1 MKYSDILSLNA
12 QFIDTFDLVHE
23 SQNYWKTFVPTE
35 RFITILKAVI
45 DSIDTKSPKDRK
57 SFWIIGSYGSGK
69 SHASSVIKHLLSDDM
84 ETIDDFLSSQFS
96 NNVQLTTRLRDL
108 RKRKRFFPVV
118 IKGSSGI
125 SDSRDFAFTIQKAV
139 TKALEN
145 SGINMVRETEFSK
158 AIKYIKNNKLH
169 IDWEEV
175 IENNEE
181 LRSVVSSSSDLIKKL
196 ENYDSKVLKLW
207 EKVSDFKLTFED
219 NIESWLG
226 ETQQI
231 LKSEHGYSGL
241 FIMWDEFTSLL
252 GMSDSLSY
260 LSILQNIAELSK
272 DLEYEVYLYIISHRR
287 PEQTPLLPSDIKH
300 LQERIKDFD
309 YSMEPITTYQI
320 MSIAIQKNDPTKWEE
335 LKNRHSD
342 DIGYLVDS
350 ILDGSSADIKRS
362 LLDLFPIHPY
372 SAYLSTYFARNIGS
386 RERSIFNFLHDEN
399 RGFVKYIKTNPQDG
413 LNEFLTVDLIFD
425 YFLPE
430 LEKMDDVNSL
440 SILGNYN
447 TYSDLVKKKDNN
459 YMKIYKGLLL
469 LNLFVK
475 TLKVDDGISSSL
487 LKPNEENVSLMF
499 KGSEVYKSVNECLE
513 FIDHEH
519 IIIKN
524 PSGLYEIGSSRIP
537 YNEVQEK
544 YNELLKQTPNFTDLT
559 DNSQLF
565 EISRMLLQ
573 NVLRETADPL
583 RPECLIVPASIKK
596 HELIPK
602 INKARKRTYKI
613 LHVVFIGLKQAEL
626 REAQELV
633 KTLDWQTELDR
644 PPYVFTI
651 LDTVFSTEDYNKV
664 LLYKAYELVAK
675 SQNLSNEEIFGYK
688 NQQSLIINN
697 WIKQL
702 SFGYVTII
710 TQLPSNIPFEQ
721 CIPINKYDE
730 VINNNLS
737 LKFFYLGPE
746 VLSSKN
752 NKIATSTMWKRQT
765 SRKAA
770 QAILLSDN
778 KKEFENQLK
787 SSYTY
792 LYYFYY
798 TQQGEDVLNNDFSVS
813 HGFSEHIIS
822 KTKLTFDKIMN
833 ENTGN
838 VVNIGKKFKFLSEAP
853 YGYYP
858 CTVFYG
864 ILAWLFKPYLG
875 KIYLKDSAKVVN
887 AQDMMELIMNFFD
900 YASENEQVD
909 SKKLTIRI
917 GSPYEEKLINLLCEI
932 FSPKQRDSLKQ
943 IVWDIALDYVKNKFR
958 YPLWIA
964 KYHNIAQDNDV
975 VLSALDSIIELFKA
989 VKDEEYSNELVQTAY
1004 NKISSAITDLRI
1016 IFNDTDNNRE
1026 LLKKWLELNVVD
1038 NVSEL
1043 NVYEIEEYIIKNS
1056 GEELVYT
1063 CEDEVTTKNRV
1074 LTFLY
1079 QKTSS
1084 GVTKLGVNT
1093 SNGNYNST
1101 GDNGTDMGD
1110 AVNGNSNSKY
1120 NIGTFDYD
1128 QDYNLAA
1135 KRIVNSIT
1143 NAGWDP
1149 QAIRFIKRILSSVP
1163 QTIEVAIKVLLEEG
1177 IDV

>member
-1 MKYSDILSLNA
+1 MRYSDILSLND
-12 QFIDTFDLVHE
+12 QFIDTFDLIHE
-23 SQNYWKTFVPTE
+23 SESYWKTFVPTE
-35 RFITILKAVI
+35 RFIAILKAVI

-69 SHASSVIKHLLSDDM
+69 SHASSVVKHLLSDDI
-84 ETIDDFLSSQFS
+84 ESIDDFLSSRFS
-96 NNVQLTTRLRDL
+96 NNVQLTSRLRDL
-108 RKRKRFFPVV
+108 RKRKRLFPVV

-139 TKALEN
+139 AKALEN

-158 AIKYIKNNKLH
+158 AIKYITNNKLH
-169 IDWEEV
+169 IDWDKV
-175 IENNEE
+175 IESNEE
-181 LRSVVSSSSDLIKKL
+181 LRSVVSNSSDLIKKL
-196 ENYDSKVLKLW
+196 ENYDSQVLKLW

-219 NIESWLG
+219 NIEYWLG

-252 GMSDSLSY
+252 EMSDSGSY

-272 DLEYEVYLYIISHRR
+272 DLEHEVYLYVISHRR
-287 PEQTPLLPSDIKH
+287 PEQTPLSPSDIKH

-320 MSIAIQKNDPTKWEE
+320 MSTAIQRNDLARWEE

-342 DIGYLVDS
+342 DIGSLVDS
-350 ILDGSSADIKRS
+350 ILDGSSAEIKRS
-362 LLDLFPIHPY
+362 LSDLYPIHPY
-372 SAYLSTYFARNIGS
+372 SAYLSTYFARTIGS

-399 RGFVKYIKTNPQDG
+399 RGFVKYIKTNPQDE
-413 LNEFLTVDLIFD
+413 LNDFLTVDLIFD

-475 TLKVDDGISSSL
+475 TLKVADGISSSL

-499 KGSEVYKSVNECLE
+499 KGSEVAKSVTECLG

-519 IIIKN
+519 IIVKN

-544 YNELLKQTPNFTDLT
+544 YDELLKQTTDFTDLA

-565 EISRMLLQ
+565 DISRMLLQ
-573 NVLRETADPL
+573 NVLRETADSL
-583 RPECLIVPASIKK
+583 TLECLIVPASIKK
-596 HELIPK
+596 HELMPK
-602 INKARKRTYKI
+602 IYKARKRTYKI
-613 LHVVFIGLKQAEL
+613 LHVVFIGLHQAEL
-626 REAQELV
+626 IEAQELV
-633 KTLDWQTELDR
+633 KTLDWQSELDR

-651 LDTVFSTEDYNKV
+651 LDTVFSTEDYKKV
-664 LLYKAYELVAK
+664 LHYKAYELVAQ
-675 SQNLSNEEIFGYK
+675 SQNLSYDELSGYK
-688 NQQSLIINN
+688 KQQSLIINN

-702 SFGYVTII
+702 SFGYVTVI
-710 TQLPSNIPFEQ
+710 TQLPSSILVEQRIPL
-721 CIPINKYDE
+721 NKYDE
-730 VINNNLS
+730 FINNNLS
-737 LKFFYLGPE
+737 LQFFYLGPE

-778 KKEFENQLK
+778 KKEFESRLK
-787 SSYTY
+787 SSYAY
-792 LYYFYY
+792 LYLFYY
-798 TQQGEDVLNNDFSVS
+798 TQKGEDALNNDFSVS
-813 HGFSEHIIS
+813 QGFSEHIIS

-864 ILAWLFKPYLG
+864 MLAWLFKPYLG
-875 KIYLKDSAKVVN
+875 KVYLKDSAKVVN
-887 AQDMMELIMNFFD
+887 AQDMIELIVNFFE

-917 GSPYEEKLINLLCEI
+917 GSPHEDKLIKLLCEI
-932 FSPKQRDSLKQ
+932 FNPKQKDSLKQ

-964 KYHNIAQDNDV
+964 KYHDIAQGNEAV
-975 VLSALDSIIELFKA
+975 ISALDSIIELFKA
-989 VKDEEYSNELVQTAY
+989 VKDEEYSSEFVHTTY
-1004 NKISSAITDLRI
+1004 NKISSTQTDLRI
-1016 IFNDTDNNRE
+1016 IFNDTKNNPE
-1026 LLKKWLELNVVD
+1026 LFKKWLELKAVD

-1043 NVYEIEEYIIKNS
+1043 DIDAIEEYIIKNS

-1063 CEDEVTTKNRV
+1063 CEDEVTTHNRV
-1074 LTFLY
+1074 LTFLL
-1079 QKTSS
+1079 QKASNGATN
-1084 GVTKLGVNT
+1084 GGVNT
-1093 SNGNYNST
+1093 SNGNDNTT
-1101 GDNGTDMGD
+1101 GDNGPDMGD
-1110 AVNGNSNSKY
+1110 TANGDSEDNNDTVDSV
-1120 NIGTFDYD
+1120 
-1128 QDYNLAA
+1128 QEYNLATM
-1135 KRIVNSIT
+1135 RIVNSLT

-1149 QAIRFIKRILSSVP
+1149 QAILIIERILSSVP
-1163 QTIEVAIKVLLEEG
+1163 QTIEVAIKALREEG

>member
-1 MKYSDILSLNA
+1 MRYSEILSLND

-23 SQNYWKTFVPTE
+23 SQSYWKTFVPTE
-35 RFITILKAVI
+35 CFITIFKAVI
-45 DSIDTKSPKDRK
+45 DSIDAKSPKDRK

-69 SHASSVIKHLLSDDM
+69 SHASSVVKHLLSDDL
-84 ETIDDFLSSQFS
+84 ESIDDFLSSRFS
-96 NNVQLTTRLRDL
+96 NNVQLTSRLRDL
-108 RKRKRFFPVV
+108 RKRKRLFPVV

-139 TKALEN
+139 AKALEN

-158 AIKYIKNNKLH
+158 AINYIKNNKLQ
-169 IDWEEV
+169 IDWEKV
-175 IENNEE
+175 IESNED
-181 LRSVVSSSSDLIKKL
+181 LASVVSSSSDLINKL
-196 ENYDSKVLKLW
+196 ENYDPKVLKLW

-219 NIESWLG
+219 NIEYWLG
-226 ETQQI
+226 ETQKI
-231 LKSEHGYSGL
+231 LKSEYGYSGL

-252 GMSDSLSY
+252 EMSESGSY

-272 DLEYEVYLYIISHRR
+272 DLEHEVYLYIISHRR
-287 PEQTPLLPSDIKH
+287 PEQTPLSPSDIKH

-320 MSIAIQKNDPTKWEE
+320 MSAAIQRNDPTKWEE
-335 LKNRHSD
+335 LKSRYSE
-342 DIGYLVDS
+342 DINSLVDT
-350 ILDGSSADIKRS
+350 ILDGRSAEIKRS
-362 LLDLFPIHPY
+362 LSDLFPIHPY
-372 SAYLSTYFARNIGS
+372 SAYLSTYFARTIGS

-399 RGFVKYIKTNPQDG
+399 RGFMKYIKTNPQDG
-413 LNEFLTVDLIFD
+413 LNYFLTVDFIFD

-440 SILGNYN
+440 SILSNYN
-447 TYSDLVKKKDNN
+447 TYSDLVRKKDNN

-469 LNLFVK
+469 LNLFYK
-475 TLKVDDGISSSL
+475 TLKVADGISSSL

-499 KGSEVYKSVNECLE
+499 KGSEVSQSVTEGLS

-519 IIIKN
+519 IIVKN

-544 YNELLKQTPNFTDLT
+544 YDELLKNTIDFTDLA
-559 DNSQLF
+559 DNNQLF

-573 NVLRETADPL
+573 KVLRETADSL
-583 RPECLIVPASIKK
+583 TLECLIVPAGIKK

-613 LHVVFIGLKQAEL
+613 LHVVFIGLHQAEL
-626 REAQELV
+626 IEAQELV
-633 KTLDWQTELDR
+633 KTLDWESELDK
-644 PPYVFTI
+644 PPYVFAI
-651 LDTVFSTEDYNKV
+651 LDTLFSTEDYKKV
-664 LLYKAYELVAK
+664 LHYKAYELVAQ
-675 SQNLSNEEIFGYK
+675 SQNLSYGELSGYK

-702 SFGYVTII
+702 SYGYVTVI
-710 TQLPSNIPFEQ
+710 TRLPSNSPFEQ
-721 CIPINKYDE
+721 RIPINKYDE
-730 VINNNLS
+730 LINNNLS
-737 LKFFYLGPE
+737 PKFFYLGPE

-752 NKIATSTMWKRQT
+752 NKIATSTMWKKQT

-770 QAILLSDN
+770 QVILLSDN
-778 KKEFENQLK
+778 KKEFESQLK

-792 LYYFYY
+792 LYFFYY
-798 TQQGEDVLNNDFSVS
+798 TQQGVDVLNNDFSVS
-813 HGFSEHIIS
+813 QGFSEHIIS
-822 KTKLTFDKIMN
+822 KTRLKFDEIMN

-838 VVNIGKKFKFLSEAP
+838 VINIGKKFKFLSEAP

-858 CTVFYG
+858 CPVFYG
-864 ILAWLFKPYLG
+864 MLAWLFKPYLG

-887 AQDMMELIMNFFD
+887 AQDMIELIVSFFD

-917 GSPYEEKLINLLCEI
+917 GSPHEDELIKLLCDI
-932 FSPKQRDSLKQ
+932 FNPKQRDSLKQ

-964 KYHNIAQDNDV
+964 KYHDRAQGNEEV
-975 VLSALDSIIELFKA
+975 KSALDSIIELFKA
-989 VKDEEYSNELVQTAY
+989 VKDEEYSNEFIYTTY
-1004 NKISSAITDLRI
+1004 NKISSTKTDLII
-1016 IFNDTDNNRE
+1016 IFNDTKNNPE
-1026 LLKKWLELNVVD
+1026 LFKKWLKLNEVD

-1043 NVYEIEEYIIKNS
+1043 DIDAIEEYIIKNS

-1063 CEDEVTTKNRV
+1063 CEDEGTTLNRV
-1074 LTFLY
+1074 RTFLL
-1079 QKTSS
+1079 QKTNN
-1084 GVTKLGVNT
+1084 GATNDGINT
-1093 SNGNYNST
+1093 SNGNDYSIDYNGHDIGVTANVDSE
-1101 GDNGTDMGD
+1101 DNNNVED
-1110 AVNGNSNSKY
+1110 S
-1120 NIGTFDYD
+1120 D
-1128 QDYNLAA
+1128 QDYTLAT
-1135 KRIVNSIT
+1135 KRIVTSLT

-1149 QAIRFIKRILSSVP
+1149 QPILIIEKILSSVP
-1163 QTIEVAIKVLLEEG
+1163 QSIEVAIKALREEG